1 MKILLAALLILP
13 TFAMGKPIAIQKE
26 EERKFL
32 DTRYTVAPPWSIEDK
47 GDHQIF
53 TLPEGDLVM
62 IQMILPAVGKPEDLL
77 LKAWKK
83 YQPDFKRKIELKT
96 TPPAAGGWEEI
107 QKITYEVSIK
117 ESRAVVGQYAVLK
130 GKAYITLLDG
140 AYSTL
145 QKRGAQLGLVTGS
158 WKPVGLIE
166 EKLGDREAVKLGPKE
181 LKVLENFLQNA
192 MREMMVPGAQ
202 VAIVQDGQVVWEKA
216 FGQELKG
223 GKDKVTTDTLFM
235 IGSTTKP
242 LTTLLQARLVDQK
255 KLDWDQQL
263 RDILPNF
270 SLADSSA
277 TRKLELR
284 HTACAC
290 TGMPRRDLDFIFE
303 YEGVTAEERVAQL
316 KTMSPTTGFGETFQ
330 YSNLLVA
337 AGGYAAAHKL
347 YPKLT
352 YDSAYEKALREEV
365 FGPLGFTHS
374 RVHPFAGDR
383 LASPHAIDMQ
393 GRMTPIPQRMDN
405 TVYSVAPAGAVW
417 STARDLSRYV
427 LFELGN
433 GKLDGK
439 QILSEKQVLTRRTPG
454 VKVDDTAKYGLGLF
468 NDDVK
473 GLETWGHGGNTLGF
487 TADMIFLP
495 KQQVGWVL
503 LLNAGASSLR
513 NVFQQKMIEVL
524 FKAEVTSQKS
534 MTHIMKRLREALSK
548 SRQQITSSPA
558 KNKWI
563 KDLVGKWSSE
573 NLGTMVISV
582 SKKGFTA
589 DFGEWQSELGSI
601 NGAENTFVF
610 TSPPLAGGI
619 PFQLQ
624 KDGSL
629 LVDAGQTKYS
639 FKRAP

>member
-1 MKILLAALLILP
+1 
-13 TFAMGKPIAIQKE
+13 MGKPIAIQKE
-26 EERKFL
+26 EVRKFL
-32 DTRYTVAPPWSIEDK
+32 DTRYTVAPPWSVEDK
-47 GDHQIF
+47 SDHQIF

-77 LKAWKK
+77 LKAWRK

-96 TPPAAGGWEEI
+96 TPPATGGWEEI
-107 QKITYEVSIK
+107 QKIIYEVPIK

-140 AYSTL
+140 AYATL
-145 QKRGAQLGLVTGS
+145 DKRGAQLGLVAGS

-166 EKLGDREAVKLGPKE
+166 EKLGEREAIKLGPKE

-216 FGQELKG
+216 LGQQLKG

-242 LTTLLQARLVDQK
+242 LTTLLQARLVDQE
-255 KLDWDQQL
+255 KLAWDQPL
-263 RDILPNF
+263 REVLPNF
-270 SLADSSA
+270 TLSDSSA

-290 TGMPRRDLDFIFE
+290 TGMPRRDLDFVFE
-303 YEGVTAEERVAQL
+303 YEGISAEERIAQL
-316 KTMSPTTGFGETFQ
+316 KTMAPTTGFGETFQ

-337 AGGYAAAHKL
+337 AGGYAAAHTL

-383 LASPHAIDMQ
+383 LASPHALDMQ
-393 GRMTPIPQRMDN
+393 GRMVPIPQRMDDM
-405 TVYSVAPAGAVW
+405 VYGVAPAGAIW

-427 LFELGN
+427 MFELGN

-439 QILSEKQVLTRRTPG
+439 QILSEKQLTIRRTPG
-454 VKVDDTAKYGLGLF
+454 VKVDDTAKYGLGLIT
-468 NDDVK
+468 DDVK

-524 FKAEVTSQKS
+524 FKAEVTSQKN
-534 MTHIMKRLREALSK
+534 MAHIMKRLRESMSK
-548 SRQQITSSPA
+548 SRQQIATSPA

-563 KDLVGKWSSE
+563 NDLVGKWSSE
-573 NLGTMVISV
+573 NLGNMVIRV
-582 SKKGFTA
+582 SKKGFVA
-589 DFGEWQSELGSI
+589 DFGEWQTELGSV
-601 NGAENTFVF
+601 NGAAETFVF

-639 FKRAP
+639 FKRVP

>member
-1 MKILLAALLILP
+1 MKILFAALLILP

-26 EERKFL
+26 EKRKFL
-32 DTRYTVAPPWSIEDK
+32 DTRYTVAPPWTIEDK
-47 GDHQIF
+47 SDHQIF

-62 IQMILPAVGKPEDLL
+62 INMILPAVGKPEDLL

-96 TPPAAGGWEEI
+96 SPPPAGGWEEI
-107 QKITYEVSIK
+107 QKITYEVSVK

-140 AYSTL
+140 AYATL
-145 QKRGAQLGLVTGS
+145 DKRGAQLALVAGS
-158 WKPVGLIE
+158 WKPIGLIE
-166 EKLGDREAVKLGPKE
+166 EKLGERVAIKLGPKE

-192 MREMMVPGAQ
+192 IREMMVPGAQ

-216 FGQELKG
+216 FGQQQKG
-223 GKDKVTTDTLFM
+223 RTDKVTADTLFM

-242 LTTLLQARLVDQK
+242 LTTLLQARLVDQG
-255 KLDWDQQL
+255 KLAWDKPL
-263 RDILPNF
+263 REILPSF
-270 SLADSSA
+270 ALADPEA
-277 TRKLELR
+277 NRKLELR

-303 YEGVTAEERVAQL
+303 YEGITAEERIAQL

-337 AGGYAAAHKL
+337 AGGYAAAHTL

-383 LASPHAIDMQ
+383 LASPHAIDLQ
-393 GRMTPIPQRMDN
+393 GRMTPIPQRMDDM
-405 TVYSVAPAGAVW
+405 VYAVAPAGAVW

-427 LFELGN
+427 LFELGD

-454 VKVDDTAKYGLGLF
+454 VKIDDTAKYGLGLIT
-468 NDDVK
+468 DDVK

-487 TADMIFLP
+487 TSDLVFLP

-503 LLNAGASSLR
+503 LLNAGGSSLR
-513 NVFQQKMIEVL
+513 KVFQQKMLEVL
-524 FKAEVTSQKS
+524 FNAEVASQKNLSHS
-534 MTHIMKRLREALSK
+534 MNRLRESLSK
-548 SRQQITSSPA
+548 VRKQISTNPT

-563 KDLVGKWSSE
+563 KELVGKWSSVD
-573 NLGTMVISV
+573 LGPMVISL
-582 SKKGFTA
+582 SKKGFVA
-589 DFGEWQSELGSI
+589 DMGEWQSELGTL
-601 NGAENTFVF
+601 NDAENTFIF
-610 TSPPLAGGI
+610 TSPPLAGSV

-624 KDGSL
+624 KDGSI
-629 LVDAGQTKYS
+629 LVDAGQMKYA
-639 FKRAP
+639 FKKVP